1 MVERMS
7 KTGLE
12 LLQEMR
18 KSLYKKLNARIN
30 SQGRCS
36 VSFIREVLK
45 TAQETFAREEIA
57 ASYLGTISKLFL
69 FSLIVYIPNSN
80 NKGDTSF

>member
-18 KSLYKKLNARIN
+18 KTLYKKLNARIN
-30 SQGRCS
+30 FQVSCS

-45 TAQETFAREEIA
+45 TAWETFAREEVA
-57 ASYLGTISKLFL
+57 GVISGQSQNFV
-69 FSLIVYIPNSN
+69 FSLILYILNSN
-80 NKGDTSF
+80 NKGDTLF